1 MIENVA
7 AYFSKKW
14 GQSSKSFVYMEADFP
29 YMEMHEN
36 FNLLFL
42 KNYIFETI

>member
-14 GQSSKSFVYMEADFP
+14 GQSSKSFVYMEAEFP
-29 YMEMHEN
+29 YMEMYAN